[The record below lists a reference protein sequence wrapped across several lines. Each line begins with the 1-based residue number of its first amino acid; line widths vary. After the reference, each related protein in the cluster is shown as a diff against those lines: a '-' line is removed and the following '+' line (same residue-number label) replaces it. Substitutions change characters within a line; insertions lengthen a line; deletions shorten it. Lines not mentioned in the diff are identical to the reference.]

1 MIISVMMAANMWVVT
16 TLLMLMIPCDLTIS
30 TQSSPAS
37 SQQNCSQPLGM
48 EDGAIRDAQIT
59 ASSSYQETLV
69 GPEKETV
76 IILSYHSLS
85 YIHEKFAE
93 QLGKIIL
100 FHGQNSNLESRFRT
114 KCLISSMWK

>member
-1 MIISVMMAANMWVVT
+1 MASDMWVVT
-16 TLLMLMIPCDLTIS
+16 SLLMLMVPCDLTIS
-30 TQSSPAS
+30 TQFNSAS

-76 IILSYHSLS
+76 IILNYHSLS
-85 YIHEKFAE
+85 FIHKQFAE
-93 QLGKIIL
+93 QLGKTIL

-114 KCLISSMWK
+114 KCLISSIQK